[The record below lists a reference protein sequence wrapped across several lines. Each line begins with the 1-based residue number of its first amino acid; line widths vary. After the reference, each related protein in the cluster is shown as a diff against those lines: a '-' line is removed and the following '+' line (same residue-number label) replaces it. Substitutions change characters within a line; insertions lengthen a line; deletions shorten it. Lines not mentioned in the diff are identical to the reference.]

1 MLKLLPVV
9 LLAGCVA
16 THGPKPSDT
25 IFKEK
30 DRDWLKI
37 YEHELK
43 VARENGD
50 IDAWRFF
57 FPEYIKELKK
67 NAESKTQ

>member
-1 MLKLLPVV
+1 MV

>member
-1 MLKLLPVV
+1 VLKLLPVV

-16 THGPKPSDT
+16 THSPKPSDT
-25 IFKEK
+25 IFKEE

-50 IDAWRFF
+50 VDAWRFF
-57 FPEYIKELKK
+57 FPEYLKELKSRTK
-67 NAESKTQ
+67 